1 MRYLAILF
9 FMISYSV
16 EIQAQVKA
24 FTSQDTKMTLFRGD
38 TVAIEADTASLLSSS
53 VIYQINELT
62 YKYEAL
68 LQRYNTNIG
77 VNKRLLAQLTT
88 TKESLEKLLDNNTG
102 GKVQIGALNDVVAR
116 LTSLSVSLNDTNK
129 NLEANTTDL
138 DAMIQELKEQNKELK
153 RQINRMWQDKLK
165 HMLLGGAIV
174 AVIGGVVWAVAG

>member
-1 MRYLAILF
+1 
-9 FMISYSV
+9 
-16 EIQAQVKA
+16 
-24 FTSQDTKMTLFRGD
+24 
-38 TVAIEADTASLLSSS
+38 
-53 VIYQINELT
+53 ELT

-88 TKESLEKLLDNNTG
+88 TKESLEKLLDNNTEG
-102 GKVQIGALNDVVAR
+102 NVQIGALNDVVAR

-138 DAMIQELKEQNKELK
+138 DVMIQELKEQNKELK
-153 RQINRMWQDKLK
+153 RQINKMWQDKLK

-174 AVIGGVVWAVAG
+174 AVVGGVLWAVAG

>member
-9 FMISYSV
+9 FTVSYSV
-16 EIQAQVKA
+16 EGLAQVKV

-88 TKESLEKLLDNNTG
+88 TKESLEKLLDNNTEG
-102 GKVQIGALNDVVAR
+102 NVQIGALNEVVAR
-116 LTSLSVSLNDTNK
+116 LTTLSVSLNDTNK

-153 RQINRMWQDKLK
+153 RQINRMGLDKFK
-165 HMLLGGAIV
+165 DRLLFGTIGAAILS
-174 AVIGGVVWAVAG
+174 VVWLVAG

>member
-16 EIQAQVKA
+16 ESWGQVKV
-24 FTSQDTKMTLFRGD
+24 FTSHDTKMTLYRGD

-88 TKESLEKLLDNNTG
+88 TKESLEKLLDNNTEG
-102 GKVQIGALNDVVAR
+102 NVQIGALNEVVAR
-116 LTSLSVSLNDTNK
+116 LTTLSVSLNDTNK

-138 DAMIQELKEQNKELK
+138 DAMIQELKEQNRELK
-153 RQINRMWQDKLK
+153 RQINRMGLDKFK
-165 HMLLGGAIV
+165 DRLLFGTIGAAILS
-174 AVIGGVVWAVAG
+174 VVWLVAG